1 MASRVLPPSS
11 GRGINYV
18 TPRITPR
25 CTHMPGTRQGLQG
38 PHRRGM
44 AMWLALAGTILHL
57 TVAAPAHAQLDP
69 NAIIDRVDRLL
80 RGESSRGV
88 ATMEIVTE
96 HWERQ
101 MTMEIW
107 SLGTD
112 YSLVRLR
119 APRRE
124 AGTATLKAAEDI
136 WNYLPKVDRTI
147 KVPASMMGGSWMG
160 SHFTNDDLVKDSRL
174 VEDYDIELVFDGED
188 AAGVAVWDFRLTPR
202 PEAPVVWG
210 HIDYRIRQSDDMP
223 IRAEFFDEDGELA
236 RTIEHGDYTEF
247 SGRIVPGVMNMYPAD
262 KPDERTTIR
271 YEELEFDIDV
281 EPSFFSLRT
290 LQRGG

>member
-1 MASRVLPPSS
+1 
-11 GRGINYV
+11 
-18 TPRITPR
+18 
-25 CTHMPGTRQGLQG
+25 MPGTREGLQG
-38 PHRRGM
+38 PHKRGM

-57 TVAAPAHAQLDP
+57 AVAAPARAQLDP

-188 AAGVAVWDFRLTPR
+188 GDGVAVWDFRLTPR
-202 PEAPVVWG
+202 PEVPVVWG
-210 HIDYRIRQSDDMP
+210 HIDYRIRQADDMP
-223 IRAEFFDEDGELA
+223 VRAEFFDENGELA
-236 RTIEHGDYTEF
+236 RTVEHGDYTEF
-247 SGRIVPGVMNMYPAD
+247 SGRIVPRVMNMHPAD

-281 EPSFFSLRT
+281 DPSFFSLRT
-290 LQRGG
+290 LQRGR